1 MPRPPLTRSAAA
13 ARAIASVG
21 GPGCRAQRA
30 GARHAAAPTFVALCV
45 LALCG
50 VTLSGAAA
58 STAAALQ
65 AGGVP
70 LSLAITSVSPDFASP
85 GKPVTVTGTVTNTS
99 DSRLGGLSVQL
110 RSSSLPFYSR
120 EALQEYADGT
130 TKNDQGLGVSTD
142 LTKPLAPRATVTWKV
157 TLPGSQLPMS
167 GFGVYPLAAEVD
179 SAFLGQQLAVSR
191 TFLPFW
197 AGTKSLGDPQ
207 PQDVAWI
214 WPLIDQPRQGRCL
227 GLLNNGLA
235 ASFGGGRLAGL
246 LQAGRPYTQSA
257 QLTWA
262 IDPALLANAVTM
274 SKAYAVGGVAGCH
287 GSSRP
292 SGPDSLRPE
301 RASQPARAWLAG
313 LQSAT
318 AGQQVFVTPYDDA
331 DIAALTRYN
340 LGHDLDRAFTEGR
353 LLAGHVL
360 SRDFTSTAGGT
371 AADAYGIA
379 WPADG
384 SANRA
389 DLAHLAA
396 SDKISTVV
404 LDSTTMPPSP
414 QQTFTPSAQTTAPD
428 GTPPGMGVL
437 VSDDTI
443 SQLIGSASATSGA
456 ATRFSVEQR
465 FLAETAMIAAERPGV
480 ARSIVVAPP
489 RQWDPP
495 AGLASDLLYETVHAP
510 WLRPASLAQLAAV
523 KHPAGQVT
531 RQAPPMTVSGAHLG
545 QSLATQVRQLD
556 QQSQVL
562 ASIQA
567 VPSPSPVP
575 GPDRGVF
582 AIESS
587 AWRGLRAGQQA
598 LADQISALLTSEER
612 KLKIVVTQR
621 EQLTGKTGTVPVS
634 VANRLPYDVRVRLEV
649 DPGGGV
655 TVKKQPRLMLVP
667 AGEQVIV
674 RLQVTA
680 SGVGSTNLTLSL
692 LTLSGAP
699 IPGARASMTI
709 QATHYGTLA
718 LVIIAAV
725 LGVFVISSGIKT
737 FRRRGRR
744 GRDGAS
750 SSDPPGPSPGPGEA
764 APDAGPVARDAAASW
779 PERRDLPEGAD
790 TVVSD
795 RIKTRRS
802 GPRHVSTG
810 HDLAEG
816 GETDDY
822 AWTPGWTDRR

>member
-1 MPRPPLTRSAAA
+1 
-13 ARAIASVG
+13 
-21 GPGCRAQRA
+21 
-30 GARHAAAPTFVALCV
+30 VALCV
-45 LALCG
+45 LALSG

-58 STAAALQ
+58 TVAAALQ

-70 LSLAITSVSPDFASP
+70 VRVAITSVSPDIASP
-85 GKPVTVTGTVTNTS
+85 GKPVTVTGTLTNIS
-99 DSRLGGLSVQL
+99 DNRLGGLSVQL
-110 RSSSLPFYSR
+110 RSSPSPFISR

-130 TKNDQGLGVSTD
+130 TQNDRGLGVSTE

-157 TLPGSQLPMS
+157 TLPGNQLPMS
-167 GFGVYPLAAEVD
+167 GYGVYPLAAEVD
-179 SAFLGQQLAVSR
+179 SAVLGPLAANR

-197 AGTKSLGDPQ
+197 PGTKSLGDPQ

-235 ASFGGGRLAGL
+235 ASFGSGGRLAGL
-246 LQAGRPYTQSA
+246 LQAGRSYTQSA

-262 IDPALLANAVTM
+262 IDPALLANAATM

-287 GSSRP
+287 GPARP
-292 SGPDSLRPE
+292 GGPDSLGPE
-301 RASQPARAWLAG
+301 RASQPAIDWLAG
-313 LQSAT
+313 LKSAT

-340 LGHDLDRAFTEGR
+340 LGYDLDRAFTEGR
-353 LLAGHVL
+353 LLAGHL
-360 SRDFTSTAGGT
+360 LGRDFTSTAAGT
-371 AADAYGIA
+371 AAGAYGIA

-404 LDSTTMPPSP
+404 LDSATMPPPP
-414 QQTFTPSAQTTAPD
+414 QLTFTPSAQTTAPD
-428 GTPPGMGVL
+428 GMASGMGVL

-443 SQLIGSASATSGA
+443 TQLIGSASATSGA

-465 FLAETAMIAAERPGV
+465 FLAETAMIAAERPGL

-510 WLRPASLAQLAAV
+510 WLRPVSLAQLAAV
-523 KHPAGQVT
+523 RHPAGQVP

-545 QSLATQVRQLD
+545 QSLVTEVRQLD

-562 ASIQA
+562 ESIQA
-567 VPSPSPVP
+567 APSPSPVP
-575 GPDRGVF
+575 GFDRAVF

-587 AWRGLRAGQQA
+587 AWRGGRAGQQA
-598 LADQISALLTSEER
+598 LAGQISALLTSEER
-612 KLKIVVTQR
+612 KLKILVTQR

-634 VANRLPYDVRVRLEV
+634 LANRLPYAVRVRLEV

-667 AGEQVIV
+667 AGQQVIV

-680 SGVGSTNLTLSL
+680 AGVGSTNLILSL
-692 LTLSGAP
+692 LTPGGTP
-699 IPGARASMTI
+699 IPDARTSMTI

-725 LGVFVISSGIKT
+725 LGVFVISSGIRT
-737 FRRRGRR
+737 FRRRARR

-750 SSDPPGPSPGPGEA
+750 SPDPPGASPGPGDVAA
-764 APDAGPVARDAAASW
+764 APPDASPVARDAAASW
-779 PERRDLPEGAD
+779 PERPDRPEGAD

-795 RIKTRRS
+795 RIKTRRA

-810 HDLAEG
+810 NDLAG
-816 GETDDY
+816 GEETDDY

>member
-1 MPRPPLTRSAAA
+1 
-13 ARAIASVG
+13 V
-21 GPGCRAQRA
+21 
-30 GARHAAAPTFVALCV
+30 FVA
-45 LALCG
+45 
-50 VTLSGAAA
+50 
-58 STAAALQ
+58 
-65 AGGVP
+65 
-70 LSLAITSVSPDFASP
+70 
-85 GKPVTVTGTVTNTS
+85 
-99 DSRLGGLSVQL
+99 
-110 RSSSLPFYSR
+110 
-120 EALQEYADGT
+120 
-130 TKNDQGLGVSTD
+130 
-142 LTKPLAPRATVTWKV
+142 
-157 TLPGSQLPMS
+157 
-167 GFGVYPLAAEVD
+167 
-179 SAFLGQQLAVSR
+179 
-191 TFLPFW
+191 
-197 AGTKSLGDPQ
+197 
-207 PQDVAWI
+207 
-214 WPLIDQPRQGRCL
+214 
-227 GLLNNGLA
+227 
-235 ASFGGGRLAGL
+235 
-246 LQAGRPYTQSA
+246 
-257 QLTWA
+257 
-262 IDPALLANAVTM
+262 
-274 SKAYAVGGVAGCH
+274 
-287 GSSRP
+287 
-292 SGPDSLRPE
+292 
-301 RASQPARAWLAG
+301 
-313 LQSAT
+313 
-318 AGQQVFVTPYDDA
+318 PYDDA
-331 DIAALTRYN
+331 DIGALIRYN
-340 LGHDLDRAFTEGR
+340 LGYDLDRAFSEGR

-360 SRDFTSTAGGT
+360 RRDFTSTAGGT

-396 SDKISTVV
+396 SPDKISTVV

-414 QQTFTPSAQTTAPD
+414 PQNFTPSAQTTAPD
-428 GTPPGMGVL
+428 GTSSGMGVL

-443 SQLIGSASATSGA
+443 TQLIGSASATSGA

-465 FLAETAMIAAERPGV
+465 FLAETAMIAAERPNL

-510 WLRPASLAQLAAV
+510 WLRPVSLAQLAAV
-523 KHPAGQVT
+523 KHPAGQVA

-545 QSLATQVRQLD
+545 QSLATQVRQVD

-587 AWRGLRAGQQA
+587 AWRPDRGLGGRAGQQA

-634 VANRLPYDVRVRLEV
+634 LWNRLPYNVRVRLEV

-655 TVKKQPRLMLVP
+655 TVKKQPRPMLVP
-667 AGEQVIV
+667 AGEQLIV
-674 RLQVTA
+674 KLQVTA

-692 LTLSGAP
+692 LTLSGTP

-725 LGVFVISSGIKT
+725 LGVFMISSGIRT

-750 SSDPPGPSPGPGEA
+750 SSDPPGPSPGPGNVA
-764 APDAGPVARDAAASW
+764 PAPPDADPVARDAAASW

-802 GPRHVSTG
+802 GPRHGSTG